1 MYRLYKQFV
10 SKVAKNG
17 FGAQRREK
25 IDLKKNKIKEQQ
37 RKDILTR
44 VRKKAL

>member
-17 FGAQRREK
+17 FGAERREK
-25 IDLKKNKIKEQQ
+25 IDFKKKEQQ
-37 RKDILTR
+37 PKDILTR